1 MTNSDNSFG
10 TYNKITKIVT
20 QHTSGWDGSTANNI
34 ISQSWADVDAAK
46 SHVYTDA
53 ALALINACATNL
65 QWAIVNDRAGG
76 NNNSL
81 KWTADFGI
89 PANPATKA
97 WAEKFKDDKASYSNS
112 GPGIDIYSAG
122 TNIMSARPT
131 TGFSTPYFDNASYRQ
146 QKISGTSM
154 ATPQIVGMIACL
166 LQAHPDWTPAQVK
179 KYFTS
184 NSLTNMYDTGSTTD
198 YSTTNT
204 IHGSPNRVAYFPMHG
219 DKPFNIG

>member
-89 PANPATKA
+89 PANPATKS
-97 WAEKFKDDKASYSNS
+97 WAEKFKDDKASLQSAGNWYKEHLDAVPDGADNS
-112 GPGIDIYSAG
+112 G
-122 TNIMSARPT
+122 
-131 TGFSTPYFDNASYRQ
+131 
-146 QKISGTSM
+146 
-154 ATPQIVGMIACL
+154 ATKQCPRKNFHVEESSDHL
-166 LQAHPDWTPAQVK
+166 
-179 KYFTS
+179 F
-184 NSLTNMYDTGSTTD
+184 
-198 YSTTNT
+198 
-204 IHGSPNRVAYFPMHG
+204 
-219 DKPFNIG
+219 

>member
-1 MTNSDNSFG
+1 MHYYHRGGSPSAYEGG
-10 TYNKITKIVT
+10 TTYYFT
-20 QHTSGWDGSTANNI
+20 QNDGSGIVNSGTT
-34 ISQSWADVDAAK
+34 
-46 SHVYTDA
+46 TDA
-53 ALALINACATNL
+53 FNVGSTGTSETF
-65 QWAIVNDRAGG
+65 Q
-76 NNNSL
+76 SS
-81 KWTADFGI
+81 T
-89 PANPATKA
+89 
-97 WAEKFKDDKASYSNS
+97 FKDDKAEYSNS

-131 TGFSTPYFDNASYRQ
+131 TGFSTPYFDNASYKQ

-184 NSLTNMYDTGSTTD
+184 NSVANMYDTGSTTD
-198 YSTTNT
+198 YSTSNT